1 MLVEVGEGLDR
12 LPSLAVLHM
21 ENNRIE
27 SIHESFGRCRALT
40 KLDLS
45 SNNLRQ
51 LPSSMSKLRKLQ
63 RLGCANNMLRRI
75 PSSMGQMKIL
85 KEFDLRYREL
95 SPTGCWFHH
104 SPWWIFQWRLPC
116 HCHTLKHDILQVQ

>member
-12 LPSLAVLHM
+12 LPSLTVLHM

-85 KEFDLRYREL
+85 KEFDLRYRRPL
-95 SPTGCWFHH
+95 YQAARCITIAGC
-104 SPWWIFQWRLPC
+104 C
-116 HCHTLKHDILQVQ
+116 TLHGHLHWLCTSSEA